1 MFVEERI
8 IQKKLNRLKTLKLK
22 MSPFA
27 KSLQKKKKEFPVPKI
42 ISSKGMQI
50 LSKRKINTFDNF
62 DSKYYT
68 KFYNKLGTL

>member
-1 MFVEERI
+1 
-8 IQKKLNRLKTLKLK
+8 

-27 KSLQKKKKEFPVPKI
+27 KSLQKKKEFPVPKI

-62 DSKYYT
+62 DLKYYT
-68 KFYNKLGTL
+68 KFYNNLGR

>member
-1 MFVEERI
+1 
-8 IQKKLNRLKTLKLK
+8 

-27 KSLQKKKKEFPVPKI
+27 KSLQKKKEFPVPKI

-68 KFYNKLGTL
+68 KFYNKLATL